1 MSAPIRIGIAFRVS
15 DEVIAQIQ
23 AVDERI
29 VTVPLFGLASPSAW
43 TDGPEAERETLLRDV
58 ASVDILFGTSGVPAE
73 FLRGATQL
81 KWFQVITAGVDRLH
95 RDGVLDLGFVV
106 TNVSG
111 LTAVAIAEYVTGSI
125 ILMAK
130 GMHVAMQNQAKR
142 TWSRTGSVSELSG
155 ATVGILGM
163 GAIGRETA
171 VRARALGMRVVASR
185 RTVAAGDVDSDCDV
199 LVPFSENER
208 VLEEADFLVL
218 CVPLTPETRHM
229 IGAEQFAVMKPSA
242 VIINI
247 ARGEVIDQ
255 SALIQA
261 LSEGVI
267 AGAVLDVTD
276 PEPLPKDHE
285 LWETP
290 NVVITPHISGS
301 ISGYGHR
308 SAAMFIS
315 NLRRFIAE
323 EPLANV
329 VDPLLGY

>member
-1 MSAPIRIGIAFRVS
+1 MSEPIRIGIAFRVA
-15 DEVIAQIQ
+15 DEVISQIQ
-23 AVDERI
+23 AVDARI
-29 VTVPLFGLASPSAW
+29 VTVPLFGLSSAATLNDTAH
-43 TDGPEAERETLLRDV
+43 TDREALFRDV
-58 ASVDILFGTSGVPAE
+58 ATVDILFGTNAIPPDV
-73 FLRGATQL
+73 LRAAANL

-95 RDGVLDLGFVV
+95 RDGTLNLGFQV

-125 ILMAK
+125 IMMAK
-130 GMHVAMQNQAKR
+130 GMHVAMQNQARR
-142 TWSRTGSVSELSG
+142 TWSRTGSVMELSG

-171 VRARALGMRVVASR
+171 LRARALGMRVIASR
-185 RTVAAGDVDSDCDV
+185 RTVAAGDIDSDCDM
-199 LVPFSENER
+199 LVPFSQNSL
-208 VLEEADFLVL
+208 VLQQADFLVL
-218 CVPLTPETRHM
+218 CVPLTPETLHM
-229 IGAEQFAVMKPSA
+229 IAAEQLALMKPSA

-255 SALIQA
+255 SALMKA
-261 LSEGVI
+261 LREGVI

-276 PEPLPKDHE
+276 PEPLPMDHD

-308 SAAMFIS
+308 SAEMFIA
-315 NLRRFIAE
+315 NLRRFIAN
-323 EPLANV
+323 EPLDNL
-329 VDPLLGY
+329 VDPVLGY